1 MTSRPE
7 RVPLGK
13 NLLPGLAAVAL
24 FVLMAAVF
32 VTADTTALTQ
42 SWGFPQ
48 GASVVG
54 SIGAALIGIESA
66 IPTESFVVA
75 LLIIAIALDA
85 ALDGALML
93 AKREEDSGGEPMA
106 ESGHFD
112 DVDYLLAVHIG
123 LDHPSGEIVAGID
136 GFLAVSQFEA
146 EFEGAPAHAGIAPE
160 TGRNAMQAAAA
171 AIQNLYGISRH
182 AGGATRVNVGVIEGG
197 TATNI
202 VPERVAIEGEVRG
215 DTTELMEYMDEKARR
230 VLRSAAEMHDCE
242 VDVTTTGRAP
252 STASDR
258 ALAALVGDVAR
269 TTGGVTSVLESDHL
283 GGSEDATYLMQHVQE
298 RGGKAAYVG
307 VGTDHPSGHHTE
319 TFDVD
324 EESIG
329 VGIEVLAN
337 AIVEI
342 GKRQP

>member
-93 AKREEDSGGEPMA
+93 AKRDEESGGEP
-106 ESGHFD
+106 
-112 DVDYLLAVHIG
+112 
-123 LDHPSGEIVAGID
+123 VAD
-136 GFLAVSQFEA
+136 GGRGPHSDA
-146 EFEGAPAHAGIAPE
+146 E
-160 TGRNAMQAAAA
+160 TG
-171 AIQNLYGISRH
+171 
-182 AGGATRVNVGVIEGG
+182 
-197 TATNI
+197 
-202 VPERVAIEGEVRG
+202 
-215 DTTELMEYMDEKARR
+215 
-230 VLRSAAEMHDCE
+230 
-242 VDVTTTGRAP
+242 
-252 STASDR
+252 
-258 ALAALVGDVAR
+258 
-269 TTGGVTSVLESDHL
+269 TGGD
-283 GGSEDATYLMQHVQE
+283 
-298 RGGKAAYVG
+298 R
-307 VGTDHPSGHHTE
+307 
-319 TFDVD
+319 
-324 EESIG
+324 
-329 VGIEVLAN
+329 
-337 AIVEI
+337 
-342 GKRQP
+342 